1 MGKWYII
8 EGNIGSGKSTILK
21 LLQLA
26 QNVEVIQEP
35 VDMWLDIKDNDNKNL
50 LQHFYSDM
58 DRYSYMFQT
67 MVFKTRL
74 QSLEKTQVEPFR
86 FSERSIWT
94 DRFVFG
100 KMCLEDNKMNSIES
114 SCYKFWFEWL
124 EEKFK
129 PKPDGIIY
137 IKCSPEKCLE
147 RIGNRGRD
155 EENKIPI
162 EYLDKLNLYHDEW
175 FKNWKETPL
184 LIIDNEEDNNYLS
197 ILDKI
202 NAFTGYNDNK
212 TNTDT
217 EYNKN
222 SYSYFSN

>member
-1 MGKWYII
+1 MKKWYII

>member
-1 MGKWYII
+1 MKKWYII

-21 LLQLA
+21 LLQIA
-26 QNVEVIQEP
+26 HNVEVIQEP
-35 VDMWLDIKDNDNKNL
+35 VDMWLNIKDNDDKNL
-50 LQHFYSDM
+50 LEHFYSDM

-67 MVFKTRL
+67 MVFKTRI
-74 QSLEKTQVEPFR
+74 QSLEKEQISPFR

-147 RIGNRGRD
+147 RISQRGRN

-162 EYLDKLNLYHDEW
+162 EYLNKLSLYHDEW
-175 FKNWKETPL
+175 FDNWKETPL
-184 LIIDNEEDNNYLS
+184 LVIDNNEDNNWVE
-197 ILDKI
+197 ILNKI
-202 NAFTGYNDNK
+202 NNFTKYNEMKKIYDS
-212 TNTDT
+212 
-217 EYNKN
+217 EYT
-222 SYSYFSN
+222 YFS

>member
-1 MGKWYII
+1 MKKWYII

-35 VDMWLDIKDNDNKNL
+35 VDMWLSIKDNDNKNL
-50 LQHFYSDM
+50 LEHFYSDM

-67 MVFKTRL
+67 MVFKTRI
-74 QSLEKTQVEPFR
+74 QSLEKEQISPFR

-147 RIGNRGRD
+147 RISQRGRN

-162 EYLDKLNLYHDEW
+162 EYLNKLNAYHDEW
-175 FKNWKETPL
+175 FDNWKETPL
-184 LIIDNEEDNNYLS
+184 LVIDNNEDSNWKE
-197 ILDKI
+197 ILNKI
-202 NAFTGYNDNK
+202 NNFTNYNEIRKNYDG
-212 TNTDT
+212 
-217 EYNKN
+217 EYT
-222 SYSYFSN
+222 YFT

>member
-217 EYNKN
+217 
-222 SYSYFSN
+222 

>member
-1 MGKWYII
+1 MKKWYII

-21 LLQLA
+21 LLEVSH
-26 QNVEVIQEP
+26 NVEVIQEP
-35 VDMWLDIKDNDNKNL
+35 VDMWLNIKDDNNKNL
-50 LQHFYSDM
+50 LEHFYSDM

-67 MVFKTRL
+67 MVFKTRI
-74 QSLEKTQVEPFR
+74 QSLEKEQISPFR

-147 RIGNRGRD
+147 RISQRGRN

-162 EYLDKLNLYHDEW
+162 EYLNKLNVYHDEW
-175 FKNWKETPL
+175 FDNWKETPL
-184 LIIDNEEDNNYLS
+184 LVIDNNEDNNWVE
-197 ILDKI
+197 ILKKI
-202 NAFTGYNDNK
+202 NNFTKYNEIK
-212 TNTDT
+212 
-217 EYNKN
+217 KN
-222 SYSYFSN
+222 YDGDYTYFS